1 MFVHQRQKREAEE
14 CMTNARGPRAF
25 RRRKREITANYP
37 ILAGNTPT
45 VLTHHLPSVCLTPK
59 CFPAWSEA
67 RGLKSARLSRIGCI
81 PWPALLRPFV
91 HPLREAR
98 KSVIIVIGEPRKGRK
113 SWREKSILFLA
124 SDRNPDIG

>member
-1 MFVHQRQKREAEE
+1 MYDKRVSTKEARNYGKLPNITGEHANRAD
-14 CMTNARGPRAF
+14 TPPR
-25 RRRKREITANYP
+25 P
-37 ILAGNTPT
+37 G
-45 VLTHHLPSVCLTPK
+45 VCLTPK

-67 RGLKSARLSRIGCI
+67 RGLKSARLSRIGYI

-113 SWREKSILFLA
+113 SWKSILFLA
-124 SDRNPDIG
+124 SDPDIG